1 MSIKKNLFAASL
13 LVLGTAVAVP
23 VQAQFNGP
31 LGDRGPTNES
41 FSGDYKTQEHR
52 SAAHLSRAIRY
63 KEKAATETDVKKQRK
78 LLEKAKSEL
87 QSSIALQRN
96 YDASVAL
103 GEVFIALGNPASAV
117 DACSQAL
124 VFKPADANATKCV
137 ETAKTLQASVNKS
150 ATAPAASSGSR

>member
-13 LVLGTAVAVP
+13 LVLGAAVAVP

-41 FSGDYKTQEHR
+41 FSGDYKNPEHR
-52 SAAHLSRAIRY
+52 SAAHLSRALRY
-63 KEKAATETDVKKQRK
+63 KEKAAKETDVKKQRK

-87 QSSIALQRN
+87 QSSIALIRN

-103 GEVFIALGNPASAV
+103 GEVFIALGNQASAV
-117 DACSQAL
+117 DACTQAL
-124 VFKPADANATKCV
+124 VFKPADANATRCI
-137 ETAKTLQASVNKS
+137 ETAKSLQAPVDES
-150 ATAPAASSGSR
+150 TAPAAAGSSR